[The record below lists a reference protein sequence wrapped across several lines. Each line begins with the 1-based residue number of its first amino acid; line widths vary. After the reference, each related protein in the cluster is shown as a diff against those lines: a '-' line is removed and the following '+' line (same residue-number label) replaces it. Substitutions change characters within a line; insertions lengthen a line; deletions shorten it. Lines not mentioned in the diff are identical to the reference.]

1 MTFAPRFSPDGS
13 KVIMSLAKKG
23 VTDIYTMDLA
33 TRRVQQLTQS
43 PSIDTSPTYS
53 PDGSRIV
60 FNSDRGGTQQLYV
73 MNSNGR
79 GIKRISFGNGR
90 YATPVWSPRGDL
102 IAFTKMF
109 KGKFFIGVMQPNGKN
124 ERILADG
131 YLVESP
137 TWAPNG
143 RVLIFFRQME
153 PTANGVTRSVK
164 LFSIDLTGYNEREIV
179 TPLDASDPAWSPLNP

>member
-1 MTFAPRFSPDGS
+1 MASIFLKAVSKNLSLFAMRFLE
-13 KVIMSLAKKG
+13 SLIC
-23 VTDIYTMDLA
+23 D
-33 TRRVQQLTQS
+33 
-43 PSIDTSPTYS
+43 
-53 PDGSRIV
+53 
-60 FNSDRGGTQQLYV
+60 F
-73 MNSNGR
+73 
-79 GIKRISFGNGR
+79 GINIC
-90 YATPVWSPRGDL
+90 L
-102 IAFTKMF
+102 F